1 MFPLGPRQQQPFGPQ
16 YQTRYTN
23 QMGGGFP
30 FQNNNPFGQGQV
42 TSPFRRGFMAPQRQ
56 QAQQAQQFYNQQ
68 PQQIPQQQIQQQQP
82 QAQQRPRGLD
92 ALIRDENGNFDIKK
106 VGNGVQSVMG
116 IASQAGPL
124 MKMLGL

>member
-1 MFPLGPRQQQPFGPQ
+1 MFPLGPRQQQPFDPQ
-16 YQTRYTN
+16 YQTRHMN
-23 QMGGGFP
+23 QMSGGFP

-56 QAQQAQQFYNQQ
+56 QAQQFYNQQ
-68 PQQIPQQQIQQQQP
+68 PQQVPQQQIQQQQP
-82 QAQQRPRGLD
+82 QVQQRPRGLD